1 MAIPKFEDFLFPF
14 MMHLTNQDSNKSDMV
29 SVLSDFFN
37 LSEEDKQQK
46 TKGGTS
52 YQIYD
57 RIGWSLQWLRRAKF
71 VEIPEKG
78 IWRITQRGRDYMRNA
93 TDLRESDLLK
103 YPEFAEYSGRR
114 NERKRQRLSP
124 SATTTSAI
132 VTHNEN
138 WKEIVEVLRS
148 AIEEA
153 SSFLLYVNSVISC
166 LRLLGWKKSN
176 GTIQIESNNRV
187 DEQQCIFLIHENDKR
202 PIPCIVTKNN
212 NADAIVSRADS
223 IASYLDGINKCIG
236 ILFVECIEIFF
247 QNTEDNKPTSIAS
260 IELDNSVLLGEVLCN
275 LLEYNTFNYHKLV
288 TFCIQQFK
296 QVPNETNLLNR
307 VQEVAADTDF
317 ISSKIK
323 EVLLSEGYEESL
335 ISRVLSP
342 LSFKIKMKLKEQQ
355 NVKIEHENNV
365 SGKHDN
371 TKFSLDGKAYLNKRA
386 FVLAVIKR
394 FVNEHPYTTYEEL
407 ESQFPS
413 ETHSKKRGVIRPLNV
428 VNDWIK
434 ENPDLKKRYFLS
446 PDDIIQLHDGT
457 RVVVNNQWGT
467 HFPKFLKIAQ
477 TLYSVQSDQPYSG
490 IDDADNSNVEQGN
503 LHGIRISADSFSKFN
518 NKK

>member
-1 MAIPKFEDFLFPF
+1 
-14 MMHLTNQDSNKSDMV
+14 
-29 SVLSDFFN
+29 
-37 LSEEDKQQK
+37 
-46 TKGGTS
+46 
-52 YQIYD
+52 
-57 RIGWSLQWLRRAKF
+57 
-71 VEIPEKG
+71 
-78 IWRITQRGRDYMRNA
+78 MRNA

-236 ILFVECIEIFF
+236 ILFGECIEIFF

-288 TFCIQQFK
+288 TFCMQQFK
-296 QVPNETNLLNR
+296 QVHNETNL
-307 VQEVAADTDF
+307 
-317 ISSKIK
+317 
-323 EVLLSEGYEESL
+323 
-335 ISRVLSP
+335 
-342 LSFKIKMKLKEQQ
+342 
-355 NVKIEHENNV
+355 
-365 SGKHDN
+365 
-371 TKFSLDGKAYLNKRA
+371 
-386 FVLAVIKR
+386 
-394 FVNEHPYTTYEEL
+394 
-407 ESQFPS
+407 
-413 ETHSKKRGVIRPLNV
+413 
-428 VNDWIK
+428 
-434 ENPDLKKRYFLS
+434 
-446 PDDIIQLHDGT
+446 
-457 RVVVNNQWGT
+457 
-467 HFPKFLKIAQ
+467 
-477 TLYSVQSDQPYSG
+477 
-490 IDDADNSNVEQGN
+490 
-503 LHGIRISADSFSKFN
+503 
-518 NKK
+518 